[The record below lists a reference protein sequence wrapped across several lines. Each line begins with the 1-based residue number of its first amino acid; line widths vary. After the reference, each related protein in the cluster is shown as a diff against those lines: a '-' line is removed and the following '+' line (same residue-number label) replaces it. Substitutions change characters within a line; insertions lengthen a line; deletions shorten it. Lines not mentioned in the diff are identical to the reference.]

1 MHRLNLT
8 IDESLYEQVRAVSFI
23 EKKSISQMIRESLSE
38 YIEKNSKTKQQANL
52 ILEADDEKEI
62 LSILAN
68 DEFTS
73 NEDFKSKFNLW
84 KYRIQ
89 RHLKRSFPNMIENFK
104 KKYSILFKTYQ
115 MEMLKDWQEMT
126 YLQFYRV
133 RVSKYRILFHMSEEE
148 IQILKVDSRG
158 DVYK

>member
-8 IDESLYEQVRAVSFI
+8 IDEALYEQARAVSFI

-38 YIEKNSKTKQQANL
+38 YIAKNSKTKQQADL

-73 NEDFKSKFNLW
+73 NKDFKNKFNL
-84 KYRIQ
+84 
-89 RHLKRSFPNMIENFK
+89 
-104 KKYSILFKTYQ
+104 
-115 MEMLKDWQEMT
+115 
-126 YLQFYRV
+126 
-133 RVSKYRILFHMSEEE
+133 
-148 IQILKVDSRG
+148 
-158 DVYK
+158 

>member
-8 IDESLYEQVRAVSFI
+8 IDEALYEQARAVSFI

-38 YIEKNSKTKQQANL
+38 YIAKNAKTKQQAEL

-73 NEDFKSKFNLW
+73 NEDFKNNL
-84 KYRIQ
+84 
-89 RHLKRSFPNMIENFK
+89 S
-104 KKYSILFKTYQ
+104 
-115 MEMLKDWQEMT
+115 
-126 YLQFYRV
+126 
-133 RVSKYRILFHMSEEE
+133 
-148 IQILKVDSRG
+148 
-158 DVYK
+158 

>member
-8 IDESLYEQVRAVSFI
+8 IDETLYEQARAVSFI

-38 YIEKNSKTKQQANL
+38 YIAKNAKTKQQADL

-73 NEDFKSKFNLW
+73 NEDFKNKFNL
-84 KYRIQ
+84 
-89 RHLKRSFPNMIENFK
+89 
-104 KKYSILFKTYQ
+104 
-115 MEMLKDWQEMT
+115 
-126 YLQFYRV
+126 
-133 RVSKYRILFHMSEEE
+133 
-148 IQILKVDSRG
+148 
-158 DVYK
+158 